1 MTAIVSTSR
10 RALLGPDLLLA
21 LVVSAL
27 VLIGTGVRL
36 GDDWEITLVRSATEP
51 WAPSPA
57 GLLLL
62 LAGSM
67 SLTFRRIAP
76 LTVLVVCAGSS
87 LAYHALGR
95 DPEPLPVAVLVA
107 LYAVAVVRR
116 PLVCSMAAAVYVAV
130 FTLGALTGWLP
141 LTDDQYYIDLVSVVA
156 TVMIGYGVALGRARA
171 TLAEQKTAA
180 VTRDHDTRMQAA
192 VEAEQARIAREV
204 HDIVA
209 HDVSVIV
216 AQAAAARRVFGAQP
230 HKAVE
235 SLASIETVGRD
246 ALDGLRRLLVLLRS
260 RPEDADFAPQPRLER
275 LPRLLSQLERAGLD
289 VDLTIRGTPRP
300 LPATVELNAYRIVQ
314 EALTNSLKH
323 AGPTRA
329 TVTLVYEP
337 EALRVDVRD
346 YGAPVRQASSS
357 AGYGLI
363 SMQQRTAMLGGEL
376 VVGPEPDRGYRVSAR
391 LPVTEDVA
399 VPGEAAPGQPE
410 TGGSETGGS
419 ETGGSETGGSET
431 GGSAPVHGES
441 RPVSGRHP

>member
-51 WAPSPA
+51 WAPSPV

-62 LAGSM
+62 LAGSL

-76 LTVLVVCAGSS
+76 LTVLVVCVVAS
-87 LAYHALGR
+87 LAYRVIGHA
-95 DPEPLPVAVLVA
+95 PEPLPVAVLVA

-116 PLVCSMAAAVYVAV
+116 PLVCSVAAAVYVAV
-130 FTLGALTGWLP
+130 CTLGALTGRLP
-141 LTDDQYYIDLVSVVA
+141 ISDDRFYVHLVSVVA

-171 TLAEQKTAA
+171 TLAEQKAA
-180 VTRDHDTRMQAA
+180 ALSRDHDARMQAA
-192 VEAEQARIAREV
+192 VAQEQARIAREV

-216 AQAAAARRVFGAQP
+216 AQAAAARRVFDTQP
-230 HKAVE
+230 QKAVD
-235 SLASIETVGRD
+235 SLASIEAVGRD
-246 ALDGLRRLLVLLRS
+246 ALDGLRRLLGLLRTRS
-260 RPEDADFAPQPRLER
+260 EDAALSPQPGLDRVPWLIG
-275 LPRLLSQLERAGLD
+275 QLERAGLD
-289 VDLTIRGTPRP
+289 VDLTIRGTPAP

-329 TVTLVYEP
+329 SVTLEYGP
-337 EALRVDVRD
+337 DALHVDVRD
-346 YGAPVRQASSS
+346 HGGPPLQPSSS
-357 AGYGLI
+357 GYGLI
-363 SMQQRTAMLGGEL
+363 GMQQRTSMLGGEL
-376 VVGPEPDRGYRVSAR
+376 VVGPEAGGGYRVSAR
-391 LPVTEDVA
+391 LPVTGEPPASGTLIPEPAAPEAPVPVGA
-399 VPGEAAPGQPE
+399 VPDRGEALPAAGVR
-410 TGGSETGGS
+410 G
-419 ETGGSETGGSET
+419 
-431 GGSAPVHGES
+431 
-441 RPVSGRHP
+441 